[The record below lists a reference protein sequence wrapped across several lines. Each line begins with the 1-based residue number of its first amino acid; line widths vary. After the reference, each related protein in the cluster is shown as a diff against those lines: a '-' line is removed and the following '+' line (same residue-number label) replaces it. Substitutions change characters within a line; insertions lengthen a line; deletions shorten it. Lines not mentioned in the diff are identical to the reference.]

1 MSLAQLLVVFLWQ
14 KHFFMTSVEE
24 QRYSKKKLF
33 FLSLAALGVVYGD
46 IGTSPLYAINEIFY
60 GHAKAHIARL
70 DILGSISL
78 VIWALTI
85 VIAIKYITF
94 VLRADNDGEGG
105 VFALYGLVSK
115 LKITNKIIYT
125 VILIIAAGLLFG
137 DGIITPAISVIS
149 SVEGLRVAFPSLSS
163 LVVPLTICI
172 LTFLFFIQK
181 KGTQK
186 VGTIF
191 GPLIFVWFCT
201 IALLGIKQITIEPQ
215 IVYSFNPIFA
225 LNYLTTHSIY
235 TIFLTMGAVMLVI
248 TGGEA
253 MYADMGHFGRKPIRL
268 TWFLVVYPS
277 LILTYMGQGAYMLS
291 GQFVKEG
298 NIFYSMVPAWALLP
312 MIAIATC
319 ATIIASQALI
329 SGSFSLAKQAISFN
343 LLPFI
348 KVVHTHHEHEG
359 QIYIPF
365 VNWALYTGCVLL
377 VIFLKSSNNLASAYG
392 LAVSGC
398 ELVTSLTMFQI
409 ARNYWRWNVVKT
421 SLLFVPLAL
430 IDLFFLSAN
439 SLKLI
444 DGGYIPISIALA
456 ILFIMTTWRW
466 GRANI
471 TKVFN
476 NYPRITLKKLIKI
489 KRENPIIVP
498 RSIIIMTPD
507 PVINMNDKI
516 PPLKQMVLERNGVL
530 SRDIIFVTV
539 NITKDPHVHK
549 ERYIVKK
556 LYTDKQKGSIVSVII
571 NFGYM
576 EEPDVESMLEGLA
589 RHHKINVDEDYSKWI
604 IYVMQERVSLKNGA
618 NLIKGIR
625 FSLFNF
631 LQKNTYTADH
641 YFNLGE
647 KQPLSIEAISVKIS

>member
-1 MSLAQLLVVFLWQ
+1 
-14 KHFFMTSVEE
+14 MTSVEK
-24 QRYSKKKLF
+24 QTNSARKSLL
-33 FLSLAALGVVYGD
+33 LSLAALGVVYGD
-46 IGTSPLYAINEIFY
+46 IGTSPLYTINEIFF
-60 GHAKAHIARL
+60 GHIRAHITRL
-70 DILGSISL
+70 DVIGSISL
-78 VIWALTI
+78 VIWALTL
-85 VIAIKYITF
+85 VVAFKYIVF

-105 VFALYGLVSK
+105 VFALYGLINK
-115 LKITNKIIYT
+115 LKNNTAFIS
-125 VILIIAAGLLFG
+125 ILLMIAAGLLFG

-149 SVEGLRVAFPSLSS
+149 SVEGLRIATPAFSAY
-163 LVVPLTICI
+163 VVPITILI
-172 LTFLFFIQK
+172 LTGLFFIQK
-181 KGTQK
+181 KGTSK
-186 VGTIF
+186 VGSIF
-191 GPLIFVWFCT
+191 GPIILIWF
-201 IALLGIKQITIEPQ
+201 IAIAILGVKQIIENTM
-215 IVYSFNPIFA
+215 ILSA
-225 LNYLTTHSIY
+225 LNPAYALRFLISHDIHTL
-235 TIFLTMGAVMLVI
+235 FLTMGAVMLAI

-253 MYADMGHFGRKPIRL
+253 MYADMGHFGKTPIRL
-268 TWFLVVYPS
+268 SWFIVVYPA
-277 LILTYMGQGAYMLS
+277 LILTYLGQGAFMIS
-291 GQFVKEG
+291 GSLVKEG
-298 NIFYSMVPAWALLP
+298 NIFYSMVPTPLLLP
-312 MIAIATC
+312 MVIIATF

-329 SGSFSLAKQAISFN
+329 SGAFSLVAQAISFK

-359 QIYIPF
+359 QIYVPF
-365 VNWALYTGCVLL
+365 VNWSLYIGCILL
-377 VIFLKSSNNLASAYG
+377 VIFFKSSDRLASAYG
-392 LAVSGC
+392 LAVSGVMI
-398 ELVTSLTMFQI
+398 VTSIAMFQI
-409 ARNYWRWNVVKT
+409 ARNYWKWDIVKT

-430 IDLFFLSAN
+430 IDLFFLTAN

-444 DGGYIPISIALA
+444 DGGYVPISIALA

-471 TKVFN
+471 TKVFK
-476 NYPRITLKKLIKI
+476 NYPRITLEKLIKI
-489 KRENPIIVP
+489 KRENLVIVP

-507 PVINMNDKI
+507 PVLNLNDKI

-530 SRDIIFVTV
+530 SKHIIFVTV
-539 NITKDPHVHK
+539 NITKDPHVHI

-556 LYTDKQKGSIVSVII
+556 LYSDTQKGSIVSVII

-604 IYVMQERVSLKNGA
+604 IYVMQERISLKNGVD
-618 NLIKGIR
+618 LIKGIR